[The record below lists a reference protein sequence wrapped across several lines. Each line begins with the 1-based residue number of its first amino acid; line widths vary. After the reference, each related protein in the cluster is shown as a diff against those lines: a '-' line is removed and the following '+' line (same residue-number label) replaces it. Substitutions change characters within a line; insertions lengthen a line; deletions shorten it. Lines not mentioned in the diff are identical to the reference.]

1 LPLASSSVNETDTL
15 VRVQDGNIVAIGGLM
30 QVSSSRTA
38 SGLPGSTG
46 ASNALG
52 FLLGNRANSG
62 RKKELVVLVK
72 PTIIR
77 SAQDW
82 EAQTA
87 KSRAAINDLVEV
99 KSRTVRLDGAM
110 N

>member
-1 LPLASSSVNETDTL
+1 
-15 VRVQDGNIVAIGGLM
+15 
-30 QVSSSRTA
+30 
-38 SGLPGSTG
+38 
-46 ASNALG
+46 LG

-72 PTIIR
+72 PTVIR

-87 KSRAAINDLVEV
+87 KARSALSDMAEG
-99 KSRTVRLDGAM
+99 KARTVRLDGTV